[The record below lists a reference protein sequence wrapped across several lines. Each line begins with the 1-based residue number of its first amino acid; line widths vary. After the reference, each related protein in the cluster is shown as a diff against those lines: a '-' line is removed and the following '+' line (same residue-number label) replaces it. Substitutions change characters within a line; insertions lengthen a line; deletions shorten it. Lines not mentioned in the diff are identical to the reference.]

1 LVDEK
6 NTLQNTLYRGQ
17 LTVHITK
24 NTIYIPARAGEKF
37 RRKPQRLWKPGF
49 SSME

>member
-17 LTVHITK
+17 LTVHVTK
-24 NTIYIPARAGEKF
+24 NTIYMPALAGVKF
-37 RRKPQRLWKPGF
+37 RRKPYRL
-49 SSME
+49 